1 MRCNHALILLAAL
14 FALTATAAC
23 TKNDAN
29 RPVEKPSEQ
38 TASAPAQKLTGEQ
51 LFKAKCA
58 QCHKIKDQGGVVGPD
73 LTAIASR
80 KDAAG
85 LQDFIKDPKKQNPS
99 TAMPSFADL
108 PADDL
113 KAIVDYL
120 GNLK

>member
-1 MRCNHALILLAAL
+1 MRRTHALILLAAL
-14 FALTATAAC
+14 FALTATTAC

-29 RPVEKPSEQ
+29 RPVEKSSEQ
-38 TASAPAQKLTGEQ
+38 TAAPAQKLTGEQ
-51 LFKAKCA
+51 LFKSKCA

-80 KDAAG
+80 KDAAS

-108 PADDL
+108 PADDI
-113 KAIVDYL
+113 KAIADYL
-120 GNLK
+120 GSLK